1 MPDTN
6 ITSVIAAFTSVIV
19 VMFVGIVIMVSAFC
33 VYTRLHKHRDTQFI
47 VTNDTLYDEV
57 KQGGIDPEAGKVYED
72 ISDITRAADGVI
84 AATNVAYGIIQL
96 TDQERQ
102 IL

>member
-33 VYTRLHKHRDTQFI
+33 VYTRLHKHRD
-47 VTNDTLYDEV
+47 EV
-57 KQGGIDPEAGKVYED
+57 KQRGTDPVAGQVYED

-84 AATNVAYGIIQL
+84 ATTNVAYGVIQPM
-96 TDQERQ
+96 DQERQ